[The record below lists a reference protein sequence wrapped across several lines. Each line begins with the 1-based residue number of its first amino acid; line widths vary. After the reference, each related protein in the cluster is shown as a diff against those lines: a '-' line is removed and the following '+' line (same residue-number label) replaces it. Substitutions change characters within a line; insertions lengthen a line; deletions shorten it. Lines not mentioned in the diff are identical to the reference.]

1 MAAKKIVLCDTDVFI
16 DYFHEDERIVRELD
30 HLTFERLAI
39 SVISVGEI
47 YFGMRKREAAVTR
60 DLVRRFNL
68 FHLDKGISQ
77 LFTQYVLGYQLKGL
91 RVPDALIAATA
102 VSSNVE
108 LFTLNRSDFEFIDG
122 LRLYNP
128 RY

>member
-1 MAAKKIVLCDTDVFI
+1 
-16 DYFHEDERIVRELD
+16 
-30 HLTFERLAI
+30 
-39 SVISVGEI
+39 
-47 YFGMRKREAAVTR
+47 MRKREAAITR

-68 FHLDKGISQ
+68 LHLDKGISQ
-77 LFTQYVLGYQLKGL
+77 LFMQYMLGYQAKGL

-102 VSSNVE
+102 VSNNVE

-128 RY
+128 HH